1 MAGGS
6 RTLKLSILGD
16 VDNLNKS
23 LTTANKD
30 VDTFGD
36 KVSKT
41 GAAVGKAFAAAA
53 AAAGAAAIAIG
64 VDAVKAAIE
73 DEQAQVKLA
82 TALKNATG
90 ATDEQIKAVEANI
103 TKMSLASGVAD
114 DELRPSLERLT
125 RATGDTD
132 QAQKLLAQAMDISA
146 ATGKP
151 LETISN
157 ALGKA
162 YEGSTTSLGKLGLGI
177 DAAELKTMSFTEV
190 QGKLTDL
197 FGGAAAANADTY
209 AGKIARMQVGFNE
222 AKETLGTALLPILDK
237 AMSFINDTALPAITA
252 FTDSFSLDGEGLGSV
267 ITDVATAVKDIAT
280 PIFNA
285 MKSNFEK
292 IKKVIDDNK
301 ESFTAFWEVVKF
313 IAPKIGAVIGAAVE
327 VIGTIASVVISLI
340 GKIMGAVK
348 PVLNFV
354 IDSINTIISGINIV
368 SPFKDIPK
376 LDKIGN
382 TPIYTSGGAASAN
395 TGATAVANAA
405 AAGATAIQ
413 TAIASG
419 TTTTTTAGA
428 TKVGSVA
435 ATDPFAGLGTG
446 AHGSSNVVS
455 SDYAQRNAGVVN
467 INIGVA
473 GNPEGTAR
481 AIVEVL
487 NDSYYR
493 GTGGAGALQMA

>member
-267 ITDVATAVKDIAT
+267 ITDVANVVKDIAT

-285 MKSNFEK
+285 MKGTFDK

-301 ESFTAFWEVVKF
+301 ESFTAFWEVVKWL
-313 IAPKIGAVIGAAVE
+313 APKIGAVIGTAVE
-327 VIGTIASVVISLI
+327 VIGTVASVVITLI

-354 IDSINTIISGINIV
+354 IDSINTIISGINII

-376 LDKIGN
+376 LDKIGE
-382 TPIYTSGGAASAN
+382 TKIPIYTSGGAASMNA
-395 TGATAVANAA
+395 GATAAGNAVAV
-405 AAGATAIQ
+405 GATAIQ
-413 TAIASG
+413 TAIAAGS
-419 TTTTTTAGA
+419 TTTSGA
-428 TKVGSVA
+428 SKVGSVA
-435 ATDPFAGLGTG
+435 ATNPFAGLGVPG
-446 AHGSSNVVS
+446 GSNVNS

>member
-23 LTTANKD
+23 LTAGSKD

-41 GAAVGKAFAAAA
+41 GKAVGLAFAAAA

-64 VDAVKAAIE
+64 TEAVKAAIA
-73 DEQAQVKLA
+73 DEKAQTQLA
-82 TALKNATG
+82 LALKNSTG
-90 ATDEQIKAVEANI
+90 ATDDQIASTEKAI
-103 TKMSLASGVAD
+103 LKMSLASGVAD
-114 DELRPSLERLT
+114 DDLRPSLARLA
-125 RATGDTD
+125 RATGDSE

-162 YEGSTTSLGKLGLGI
+162 YEGSSTSLGKLGIGLS
-177 DAAELKTMSFTEV
+177 AAELKTMSFTEV

-209 AGKIARMQVGFNE
+209 AGKIARMQIGFDE

-237 AMSFINDTALPAITA
+237 AMTFINDVALPAITK
-252 FTDSFSLDGEGLGSV
+252 FTDSFSLDGDGLGQT
-267 ITDVATAVKDIAT
+267 INDVANIVKDIAT

-285 MKSNFEK
+285 MRGTFDK
-292 IKKVIDDNK
+292 IRKVIDDNK
-301 ESFTAFWEVVKF
+301 ESFMAFWEVVKWL
-313 IAPKIGAVIGAAVE
+313 APKIGAVIGAAVS
-327 VIGTIASVVISLI
+327 VIGTVVSTVIGLI

-354 IDSINTIISGINIV
+354 IDSINTIISGINII

-376 LDKIGN
+376 LDKIGS
-382 TPIYTSGGAASAN
+382 TPIYTSGGAASM
-395 TGATAVANAA
+395 GAATTAGNAA
-405 AAGATAIQ
+405 AAGAVAIQ

-419 TTTTTTAGA
+419 ATTTSGA
-428 TKVGSVA
+428 SKVGSVA
-435 ATDPFAGLGTG
+435 ATNPFSGLGQTG
-446 AHGSSNVVS
+446 GSNVTS

-493 GTGGAGALQMA
+493 GTGGAGALQMT